1 MAGLGLMVVN
11 PCILGGLETNDSCKS
26 VSHSR
31 KWSGLAWPFAC
42 SLLRN
47 LGLYCYFG
55 LDGLQIQDSN
65 IVRNFFVRF
74 S

>member
-1 MAGLGLMVVN
+1 MTVVN
-11 PCILGGLETNDSCKS
+11 QYPIVE
-26 VSHSR
+26 
-31 KWSGLAWPFAC
+31 SGPAWPFAC

-55 LDGLQIQDSN
+55 LDELQIQDSN